1 MTVKDV
7 TQLHHLLFE
16 ITIVAFNVVVPN
28 VVVVFQNVVKFHM
41 LIFWRPLRTTIVC
54 CFGIKREQWFIGW
67 TKTTILLQISFEKK
81 KLCRKLKPHSNT
93 LFLRWTLKRD
103 WIRTREREPKKRRKE
118 RFRLSNVGSSVCV
131 CVCACACAC
140 ACVRKKERERDRNG
154 WRDFKRGEEAEG
166 RLETSK

>member
-41 LIFWRPLRTTIVC
+41 LIFWRYKAKFDSPVFLFSLGHFENVNNNNKWNKCCVHFHNENCFVFTFYPLRTTIVC

-81 KLCRKLKPHSNT
+81 NFVENWNHTQT
-93 LFLRWTLKRD
+93 LSSCD
-103 WIRTREREPKKRRKE
+103 ER
-118 RFRLSNVGSSVCV
+118 
-131 CVCACACAC
+131 
-140 ACVRKKERERDRNG
+140 
-154 WRDFKRGEEAEG
+154 
-166 RLETSK
+166 